1 MKNKNR
7 IINEVNKIITEE
19 LHFLNGHYNYDL
31 KKYYNHELIYAF
43 CFLAFFN
50 LEDVKNFSV
59 KETIRLNNYY
69 SDYMEKNYINA
80 DIQKILNLIA
90 GFEILGIGINIHG
103 SVENVINDVYPGNEK
118 LIEDIDKNY
127 TLELLF
133 GDIFYSRA
141 LIYLLNYE
149 DFFVFGDILN
159 SLLILHYSR
168 LKIHHKMIKINSR
181 STDDNIFDRLKKN
194 ISELKNLNALLKSA
208 FLIGYGASN
217 FKADFKELGICLRI
231 MDSLVLFKTYCDI
244 KNYLKEISM
253 KALNNNAEEY
263 LHFILLRKTA
273 ILDKVNMDIEL
284 IKPLWLKNNFSSIVK
299 LFQVL

>member
-231 MDSLVLFKTYCDI
+231 IDSLVLFKTYCDI

-263 LHFILLRKTA
+263 LHFIILRKTA

-284 IKPLWLKNNFSSIVK
+284 IKPQWLKNNFSSIVK

>member
-168 LKIHHKMIKINSR
+168 LKIHHKMIKINFR